1 MWSLGNK
8 RIDKP
13 KKSFLVIGLGYFGEA
28 IATRLYELGQEVVGV
43 DTDPNIVQHLAD
55 KLTQAIELDATDED
69 ALATLGVRNFDVCIV
84 GRGSNLED
92 SVTVTMN
99 LQEQGAQY
107 IIAKAMR
114 SKHAKILEQL
124 KTDLIVFPEIDMAH
138 QLAENL
144 VHPKVVG
151 EVDLG
156 QGYVVEAIKPPDR
169 LVGKTL
175 TDMKSALPPGVKMI
189 GLHRGDQLITTL
201 DDGTAIMSGDLML
214 IWGKSSRVEVLE
226 R

>member
-1 MWSLGNK
+1 MLSLVK
-8 RIDKP
+8 DKLDKP

-28 IATRLYELGQEVVGV
+28 VATKLYELGQEVVGV
-43 DTDPNIVQHLAD
+43 DTDPVIIQHLAD
-55 KLTQAIELDATDED
+55 KLTQAIEMDATDED

-84 GRGSNLED
+84 GRGSDMED

-99 LQEQGAQY
+99 LKDLGANY

-114 SKHAKILEQL
+114 SKHAKILE
-124 KTDLIVFPEIDMAH
+124 KIEADMIVFPEIDMAH

-151 EVDLG
+151 EVDMG
-156 QGYVVEAIKPPDR
+156 NGYAVEAIKVPER
-169 LVGKTL
+169 LVDQTVLKL
-175 TDMKSALPPGVKMI
+175 QSQLPAGVRLI
-189 GLHRGDQLITTL
+189 GLHRGDNFMMSPEPSTVIEKNDVILVWGRRTKLI
-201 DDGTAIMSGDLML
+201 D
-214 IWGKSSRVEVLE
+214 LE

>member
-1 MWSLGNK
+1 MLSLVSD
-8 RIDKP
+8 RLEKP
-13 KKSFLVIGLGYFGEA
+13 KKSFLVIGMGYFGEA
-28 IATRLYELGQEVVGV
+28 VATKLYELGQEVVGV
-43 DTDPNIVQHLAD
+43 DNNPVLVQHLAD
-55 KLTQAIELDATDED
+55 RLTQAIEMDATDED

-92 SVTVTMN
+92 SVTITMN
-99 LQEQGAQY
+99 LKELGANY

-124 KTDLIVFPEIDMAH
+124 QTDMIVFPEIDMAH

-151 EVDLG
+151 EVELG
-156 QGYVVEAIKPPDR
+156 NGYIVEAVKPAKR
-169 LVGKTL
+169 LTGQTVAKL
-175 TDMKSALPPGVKMI
+175 QASLPVGVKFI
-189 GLHRGDQLITTL
+189 GLHSQDDLLMSPEPTTVIAETDLIL
-201 DDGTAIMSGDLML
+201 VWGRRARL
-214 IWGKSSRVEVLE
+214 IELE